1 MRVVVP
7 LAALLLV
14 MTVEPLALK
23 RRGGLTKSK
32 KKKKLKKAPP
42 PVAPA
47 PVARAPRAPLSWS
60 LSPEEHMAAVQ
71 SAVASAADGIQAALT
86 KDDFFSRT
94 NFLDARSVQAM
105 AEEARRLDATLVPSQ
120 STRYEAGQTIA
131 YDKEGV
137 RSTQILGGNDY
148 DKAPRLTEYVVSLT
162 AALSSVAGQVRP
174 LSPSRQTNKL
184 AVCDAVGASYPKHI
198 DNGGGAD
205 SA

>member
-1 MRVVVP
+1 MRC
-7 LAALLLV
+7 AALVLAMLGT
-14 MTVEPLALK
+14 TVEPLALK

-42 PVAPA
+42 AVAQP
-47 PVARAPRAPLSWS
+47 PRAPLAWS

-71 SAVASAADGIQAALT
+71 GAVASAADGIQTALT
-86 KDDFFSRT
+86 KDDFFART
-94 NFLDARSVQAM
+94 NFLDATSVAAM
-105 AEEARRLDATLVPSQ
+105 AEEARRLDGTLVPSQ
-120 STRYEAGQTIA
+120 STRYEAGQAVA

-174 LSPSRQTNKL
+174 LSPQRQTNKL

>member
-1 MRVVVP
+1 
-7 LAALLLV
+7 
-14 MTVEPLALK
+14 
-23 RRGGLTKSK
+23 
-32 KKKKLKKAPP
+32 
-42 PVAPA
+42 
-47 PVARAPRAPLSWS
+47 
-60 LSPEEHMAAVQ
+60 MAAVQ
-71 SAVASAADGIQAALT
+71 GAVASAADGIQTALA
-86 KDDFFSRT
+86 DGDFFSQT
-94 NFLDARSVQAM
+94 DFLDARSVAASAQIMPTTPSMHLTHCLICAQVAAM
-105 AEEARRLDATLVPSQ
+105 AEEARRLDGTLVPSQ

-162 AALSSVAGQVRP
+162 AALSSVAGEVRP
-174 LSPSRQTNKL
+174 LSPQRQTNKL